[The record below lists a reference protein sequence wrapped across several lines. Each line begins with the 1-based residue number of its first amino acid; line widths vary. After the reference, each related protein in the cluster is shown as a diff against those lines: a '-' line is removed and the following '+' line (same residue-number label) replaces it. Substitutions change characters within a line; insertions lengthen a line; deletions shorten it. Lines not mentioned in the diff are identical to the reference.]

1 LVLCSDSFFEGK
13 DVIFGDEVTKIGNSA
28 FFNCRELETV
38 EIPERITSIGDYA
51 FSECYS
57 LKSIKVHDGIT
68 YIGKFAFNS
77 CKLLPSFQIPRGIT
91 TISNGTFRDCESFES
106 VIIPDNIT
114 SIGDTAYFDCKELK
128 TIIIGKNVQKIGKFA
143 FAKNT
148 RATTFEVVPYTYI
161 VSYIND
167 PFVVHESAFSYTE
180 WGMNDD
186 YQMEWGCTFMENV
199 PLYVPIGTKSKYKS
213 TDAWNRFKNI
223 FEFDTSKPFDP
234 STVGISPTRYNEKK
248 ANSIYDLMGRKL
260 DAPQKGLNII
270 GGKKYVI
277 K

>member
-1 LVLCSDSFFEGK
+1 MYL
-13 DVIFGDEVTKIGNSA
+13 I
-28 FFNCRELETV
+28 
-38 EIPERITSIGDYA
+38 IPERITSIGDYA
-51 FSECYS
+51 FSGCDN

-68 YIGKFAFNS
+68 YIGEFAFSS
-77 CKLLPSFQIPRGIT
+77 CKVLPSFQIPRGIT
-91 TISNGTFRDCESFES
+91 TISKGTFKNCESFES
-106 VIIPDNIT
+106 VIIPDHIT

-161 VSYIND
+161 VSYIDD
-167 PFVVHESAFSYTE
+167 PFEIDYSAFSYTE

-186 YQMEWGCTFMENV
+186 YQMEWVCTFMENV

-213 TDAWNRFKNI
+213 TNAWRYFKNI

-234 STVGISPTRYNEKK
+234 SAVGISPTIYNEKK
-248 ANSIYDLMGRKL
+248 TNTIYDLTGRKL
-260 DAPQKGLNII
+260 DVPQKGLNII